1 VTLLQAELSLRQR
14 THAKLRAGRKS
25 KSVALIVAVL
35 TVMLA
40 YFLPFLLLGS
50 RSYITIHD
58 NLDGEFV
65 VNYLL
70 VATGKAFA
78 FGGGAALTDIMN
90 GLPRAA
96 TPSAL
101 NLGVL
106 LFYVFP
112 PAWAYIV
119 NFILVHIVAFC
130 GMFLLLR
137 KYVLPEDEDLL
148 LAGAISLC
156 FFLVPYYTTYGISVA
171 GQPLLA
177 YAFLNIR
184 NDRRSWKECLIILI
198 FPLWSDIALIA
209 PFAVTAL
216 GLILAIDW
224 IRSRR
229 LNKPFL
235 GALMLLVSGY
245 IAVQYHL
252 IDSILGSHTWVS
264 QRTVWHRWT
273 DYSVRSN
280 LQRTFEMLRTTQEHT
295 GTFSTVPIL
304 VAITF
309 ALALLVMRKR
319 RSGMLDVLTIA
330 IASVCIEYGFYDWI
344 VRASGR
350 LIPASFNASR
360 FYFLLPLLWMLA
372 FALCLKEFSRWKKW
386 VPLVWC
392 LVAVQAGM
400 ILKANTEYRN
410 TVGLLRGKHIHE
422 PSFDR
427 FFAKDLFT
435 EIDRYIG
442 QPKSSYRV
450 VSIGLEPSI
459 AQFNGFYT
467 LDGYLTNYSLSY
479 KRQFR
484 KIISPELGKSPE
496 LRDYFDGWGNRCY
509 VFSSELGRN
518 DLVSSDSHYVLHNLD
533 LDTDQLRAMGGEYV
547 ISAAYIA
554 DNERN
559 GLRLEKEFSSPGSFW
574 HLYLYRVQEG
584 EQMVAVRDAQR
595 GRQPRK

>member
-264 QRTVWHRWT
+264 QRTSRGHSKCCAPRRNIQAL
-273 DYSVRSN
+273 SRRCRS
-280 LQRTFEMLRTTQEHT
+280 
-295 GTFSTVPIL
+295 SS
-304 VAITF
+304 
-309 ALALLVMRKR
+309 
-319 RSGMLDVLTIA
+319 RSR
-330 IASVCIEYGFYDWI
+330 SPWRC
-344 VRASGR
+344 
-350 LIPASFNASR
+350 
-360 FYFLLPLLWMLA
+360 
-372 FALCLKEFSRWKKW
+372 
-386 VPLVWC
+386 
-392 LVAVQAGM
+392 
-400 ILKANTEYRN
+400 
-410 TVGLLRGKHIHE
+410 
-422 PSFDR
+422 
-427 FFAKDLFT
+427 
-435 EIDRYIG
+435 
-442 QPKSSYRV
+442 
-450 VSIGLEPSI
+450 
-459 AQFNGFYT
+459 
-467 LDGYLTNYSLSY
+467 SL
-479 KRQFR
+479 
-484 KIISPELGKSPE
+484 
-496 LRDYFDGWGNRCY
+496 
-509 VFSSELGRN
+509 
-518 DLVSSDSHYVLHNLD
+518 
-533 LDTDQLRAMGGEYV
+533 
-547 ISAAYIA
+547 
-554 DNERN
+554 
-559 GLRLEKEFSSPGSFW
+559 
-574 HLYLYRVQEG
+574 
-584 EQMVAVRDAQR
+584 
-595 GRQPRK
+595 